1 MVFKEGEK
9 GADFKAD
16 LVDLLNFIVK
26 LYILR
31 FKEATRVPTLF
42 KKQ

>member
-26 LYILR
+26 LYILC